1 MDSWTGK
8 QSSQSSQMNLVAVDS
23 MDCGVKR
30 LEALCP
36 GKWQNLSGEVL
47 RIREKPLGAKDT
59 TKALQSRQL

>member
-1 MDSWTGK
+1 
-8 QSSQSSQMNLVAVDS
+8 MNLVAVDS

-47 RIREKPLGAKDT
+47 RIREKPLGAKDI